1 MKIQILEI
9 EKHRNETT
17 FRPYLS
23 ALKTFNEYGIEFV
36 KENPDIYW
44 VGQASVVDK
53 KVSLNE
59 SIDKGSK
66 FLEQLDAPY
75 VLFDGQDSSSLM
87 GVWDVFRNVPGYKL
101 AKNVVLKDY
110 KQYTKKYPNG
120 RWFWGESN
128 DGYSVNINDLSLMNE
143 RLVHSGTNWL
153 NTFGNKLPFPTPNK
167 NKQYDVAVMVGLCGE
182 NYEHG
187 IRVDE
192 HYNGPRKKLFEE
204 VNKLKINVITTEKT
218 GKLDKE
224 KYMQVLYNSK
234 LCISP
239 FGYGEVNIREVEC
252 LITGTPIIKP
262 NIDCVKST
270 PFIYGN
276 GSSMNCEPNYSDI
289 KDVVDFSLSNYD
301 YMLEL
306 LNNQREVFATK
317 SSDHYIVN
325 HVIKN
330 ILE

>member
-1 MKIQILEI
+1 MKIQILELD
-9 EKHRNETT
+9 KHRNETT
-17 FRPYLS
+17 FRPYLGV
-23 ALKTFNEYGIEFV
+23 LKTFNEYGIEFV
-36 KENPDIYW
+36 NTNPDIYW
-44 VGQASVVDK
+44 VGHASVVDK

-59 SIDKGSK
+59 SIDKGTK
-66 FLEQLDAPY
+66 FLENLDAPY
-75 VLFDGQDSSSLM
+75 VLFDGQDSSSLI
-87 GVWDVFRNVPGYKL
+87 GVWDVFRNIPGYRL

-110 KQYTKKYPNG
+110 SLYTKRYPNG
-120 RWFWGESN
+120 RWFWGESV
-128 DGYSVNINDLSLMNE
+128 DGYNIDISDVSLLNE
-143 RLVHSGTNWL
+143 KLVHSGTNWL
-153 NTFGNKLPFPTPNK
+153 NTFGNKLPFTKPNN
-167 NKQYDVAVMVGLCGE
+167 NKQYDVAVMVGLCGD

-192 HYNGPRKKLFEE
+192 HYNGPRRKLFEE
-204 VNKLKINVITTEKT
+204 VNKLKVNLITTEKT
-218 GKLDKE
+218 GKIDKE

-270 PFIYGN
+270 PFVYG
-276 GSSMNCEPNYSDI
+276 GDMSVDCKSDYSNI
-289 KDVVDFSLSNYD
+289 KEVVDFALSNYN
-301 YMLEL
+301 YILNL
-306 LNNQREVFATK
+306 LNHQREVFMYK